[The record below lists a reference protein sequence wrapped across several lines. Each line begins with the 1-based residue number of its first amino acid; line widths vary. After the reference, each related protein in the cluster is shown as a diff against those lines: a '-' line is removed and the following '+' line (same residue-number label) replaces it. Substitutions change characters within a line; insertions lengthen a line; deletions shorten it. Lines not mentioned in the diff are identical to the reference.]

1 MSELI
6 EQTNGREGHVRW
18 LQERIFRVSR
28 REPRAG
34 KLARG
39 VPKRGRGW

>member
-1 MSELI
+1 MVNLGGK
-6 EQTNGREGHVRW
+6 QRRCDRGF
-18 LQERIFRVSR
+18 LR

-39 VPKRGRGW
+39 VPKRGRGK

>member
-1 MSELI
+1 MNIGVIVMVNPGEKQRQCDRGFL
-6 EQTNGREGHVRW
+6 
-18 LQERIFRVSR
+18 R

>member
-1 MSELI
+1 MSI
-6 EQTNGREGHVRW
+6 G
-18 LQERIFRVSR
+18 VSVIVNPGGKQRRCDRGYLR

-39 VPKRGRGW
+39 VPKRGRG